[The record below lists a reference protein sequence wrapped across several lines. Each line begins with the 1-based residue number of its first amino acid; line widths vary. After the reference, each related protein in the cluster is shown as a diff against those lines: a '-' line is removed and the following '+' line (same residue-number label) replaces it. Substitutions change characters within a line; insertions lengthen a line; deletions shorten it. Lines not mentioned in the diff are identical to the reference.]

1 MGSMSV
7 ENHFVGQ
14 QGRAEELAGIP
25 AAAMLS
31 RGQRALAA
39 RASFPL
45 LHCFAPEQMN
55 HC

>member
-1 MGSMSV
+1 MGNVSV

-14 QGRAEELAGIP
+14 QGCRAEELAGIP
-25 AAAMLS
+25 AALVLS
-31 RGQRALAA
+31 LAA

-45 LHCFAPEQMN
+45 LHCSALGQMN